1 MVLVNA
7 NYSSQWPCTIDGFRL
22 YYTLDLVEIDSDIL
36 EISTDL
42 PLPCTLNVGEE
53 LKLHLKPNNSASIFD
68 KFSGNDFLEI
78 WVSIVSNY
86 DELFH
91 LNVFLESC
99 FITSVPEQT
108 MEPQLYPNPTTG
120 LFTVKGADIAK
131 VEVYNLVGE
140 KVFEV
145 ESGKWKVENCLDAS
159 GWNKGIYLVSITKQN
174 GAVETRKLVVK

>member
-1 MVLVNA
+1 
-7 NYSSQWPCTIDGFRL
+7 
-22 YYTLDLVEIDSDIL
+22 
-36 EISTDL
+36 
-42 PLPCTLNVGEE
+42 
-53 LKLHLKPNNSASIFD
+53 
-68 KFSGNDFLEI
+68 
-78 WVSIVSNY
+78 
-86 DELFH
+86 
-91 LNVFLESC
+91 
-99 FITSVPEQT
+99 

-120 LFTVKGADIAK
+120 LFTVKGADIAR